1 MGYLFL
7 AIICSSSIALI
18 FKHSETSGRNRYA
31 VTAANYLITVV
42 LSIVLTGI
50 DGLRDLGDINVHD
63 AIVEIG
69 RTLADNNGPL
79 SVSGSAGWAVMIGL
93 GAGLF
98 FFLGFVFYQQSVREF
113 GAGLSGAFAKLGI
126 LVPMTLSLL
135 FWREMPTTIQWCG
148 IVLAVASIVIVNFP
162 TDGAWRKA
170 LRPVLVLLFLSGG
183 VAEFS
188 NKLYQQYGLQDHKT
202 IFLMVTFGV
211 ALILSLGAMMRT
223 GKRVTGKDVITGV
236 AVGVPNLFSSY
247 FLIQALEKI
256 PATVAFP
263 IFTAG
268 SILLI
273 NVVGWAVFK
282 ERLSGLEKI
291 AVGVIVLALI
301 LVNL

>member
-7 AIICSSSIALI
+7 SIICSSSIALI

-31 VTAANYLITVV
+31 VTAANYLIAVV
-42 LSIVLTGI
+42 LSIVLTGT
-50 DGLRDLGDINVHD
+50 DGLRYLSDINVHD
-63 AIVEIG
+63 VIGEIG
-69 RTLADNNGPL
+69 QTLADNSGPL

-135 FWREMPTTIQWCG
+135 FWREIPTVVQWCG
-148 IVLAVASIVIVNFP
+148 IVLAVASIVIVNVP

-170 LRPVLVLLFLSGG
+170 LRPVLLLLFLSGG

-211 ALILSLGAMMRT
+211 ALILSLGAMIRT
-223 GKRVTGKDVITGV
+223 GKRVTGKDIVTGV
-236 AVGVPNLFSSY
+236 AVGIPNLFSSY

-268 SILLI
+268 SILFI
-273 NVVGWAVFK
+273 NVVGWVVFK
-282 ERLSGLEKI
+282 ERLSSLEKI